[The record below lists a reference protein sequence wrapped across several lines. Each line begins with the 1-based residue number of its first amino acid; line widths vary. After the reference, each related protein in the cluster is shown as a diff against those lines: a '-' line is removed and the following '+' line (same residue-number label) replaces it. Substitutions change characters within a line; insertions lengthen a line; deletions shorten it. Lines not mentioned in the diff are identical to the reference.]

1 LCPRGTKKALETQ
14 NMKSIRAATWDTFYK
29 YGSLAKKERLR
40 AMICNSHFYFA
51 YPTQLNDPSDCR
63 NQIHNY
69 SAEEIEEFLIEAN
82 RAYYRNARGDSYIR
96 DGIKTFGAEILL
108 AEMATQFNKIMDSR
122 YGVFSLS
129 KRPNNMAMWAKYGDD
144 HKGYCLEFVG
154 LSKYANVYEVT
165 YAPKVPLSLT
175 LKIEPG
181 QADFLFTKSNDWSNE
196 EEARILSLPS
206 GIQQFPPEIL
216 SGIILG
222 ENCSAVDVA
231 SVKGWIKECRPSIR
245 LRKAKF
251 NVANQELEFLTI

>member
-1 LCPRGTKKALETQ
+1 
-14 NMKSIRAATWDTFYK
+14 MKSIRAATWNSFYK

-40 AMICNSHFYFA
+40 AMICNSQFYF
-51 YPTQLNDPSDCR
+51 PCPSQLNDPSDCR
-63 NQIHNY
+63 NQINNY
-69 SAEEIEEFLIEAN
+69 SPEEIEEFLIEAN
-82 RAYYRNARGDSYIR
+82 RVYYGDARGDSYIH
-96 DGIKTFGAEILL
+96 DGIKKFGAAVLL
-108 AEMATQFNKIMDSR
+108 AEMAAQFNKVMDSR

-154 LSKYANVYEVT
+154 LSKYANVFEVA

-175 LKIEPG
+175 LNIEPG

-206 GIQQFPPEIL
+206 GIQEFQPEAL

-222 ENCSAVDVA
+222 EHCSAENVA
-231 SVKGWIKECRPSIR
+231 AVKGWISEYRPSIQ